1 MQEEPSTLQLAN
13 WVWEYLT
20 EELERNPDDVI
31 PVHRD
36 VAAIATGLVR
46 AVIESLETQG
56 RPLH

>member
-1 MQEEPSTLQLAN
+1 MAEEPSTLQLAS

-20 EELERNPDDVI
+20 GELERNPAEVI

-36 VAAIATGLVR
+36 VAAMATRLVR

-56 RPLH
+56 RVLH